1 MRFGIGLPNQVRN
14 VNPSVIP
21 TFAARAEQAGFESLG
36 TVGRFAYPSVVD
48 TVALAAAAAVTSRIE
63 LISNVLLAPTWPG
76 PLLAKEL
83 AGIDGISGGRLTIGL
98 GLGGRAD
105 DFVLDAYPMKGLG
118 KRFNADLETYR
129 DIWAGK
135 PFGDSVNPA
144 VPEGTR
150 QVPMLFGGS
159 APQTFTRMAKW
170 GVGYIGGSVPASMV
184 AEPFE
189 SARAAWTEAGR
200 EGAPRLVAI
209 AYFAIDNGEAGRAN
223 IYDYYSFINH
233 DVATMIANNGAVGP
247 DEIANT
253 IKSFADIGAD
263 DLVFNPMTDDPAEI
277 ERLAEL
283 LP

>member
-14 VNPSVIP
+14 VDPSVIP

-36 TVGRFAYPSVVD
+36 TVGRFAYPGVVD
-48 TVALAAAAAVTSRIE
+48 TVALAAAAAVTSRVE
-63 LISNVLLAPTWPG
+63 LVSNVMLAPTWPG

-105 DFVLDAYPMKGLG
+105 DFVLDGYPMKGLG
-118 KRFNADLETYR
+118 KRFDADLETYR
-129 DIWAGK
+129 EIWSGQ
-135 PFGDSVNPA
+135 PVGGGVNAA

-150 QVPMLFGGS
+150 QVPILFGGM
-159 APQTFTRMAKW
+159 AKQTFARMARW
-170 GVGYIGGSVPASMV
+170 GVGYVGGSLPAGMV
-184 AEPFE
+184 APAFE
-189 SARAAWTEAGR
+189 SARTAWTDAGR

-209 AYFAIDNGEAGRAN
+209 AYFAVNNGEAGRAN
-223 IYDYYSFINH
+223 IYDYYSFISH
-233 DVATMIANNGAVGP
+233 DVATMISNNGAVGP

-253 IKSFADIGAD
+253 IKSFAEIGAD
-263 DLVFNPMTDDPAEI
+263 DLVFNPMTDDPDEI

>member
-14 VNPSVIP
+14 VDPTVIP
-21 TFAARAEQAGFESLG
+21 TYAARAEQAGFETLG
-36 TVGRFAYPSVVD
+36 TVGRFAYPGVVD

-83 AGIDGISGGRLTIGL
+83 AGIDGVSGGRLTIGL
-98 GLGGRAD
+98 GLGGRED
-105 DFVLDAYPMKGLG
+105 DFVADGYPMQGLG
-118 KRFNADLETYR
+118 KRFDADLETYR
-129 DIWAGK
+129 DIWSGK
-135 PFGDSVNPA
+135 PVGGGVNPA
-144 VPEGTR
+144 VPPGTR
-150 QVPMLFGGS
+150 QVPILFGGM
-159 APQTFTRMAKW
+159 AKQTYARMAKW
-170 GVGYIGGSVPASMV
+170 GVGYIGGSVPAGMV
-184 AEPFE
+184 APAFE

-209 AYFAIDNGEAGRAN
+209 AYFAVEGGEQGRKN
-223 IYDYYSFINH
+223 IYDYYSFIGH
-233 DVATMIANNGAVGP
+233 DRATMISDNGAVGP

-253 IKSFADIGAD
+253 IKSFAEIGAD
-263 DLVFNPMTDDPAEI
+263 DLLFNPMTDDPAEI

>member
-1 MRFGIGLPNQVRN
+1 MRFGIGLPNQIRN
-14 VNPSVIP
+14 VNPKVFP
-21 TFAARAEQAGFESLG
+21 DWAARSERAGFQTLG
-36 TVGRFAYPSVVD
+36 TVGRFAYPGVVD

-63 LISNVLLAPTWPG
+63 LISNVLLAPTWPA

-105 DFVLDAYPMKGLG
+105 DFPLDAYPMKGLG
-118 KRFNADLETYR
+118 KRFDADLETYR
-129 DIWAGK
+129 SIWAGE
-135 PFGDSVNPA
+135 PVGGGSNAA

-159 APQTFTRMAKW
+159 AKATYARMAKW

-184 AEPFE
+184 AEPFDA
-189 SARAAWTEAGR
+189 ARAAWTEAGR

-209 AYFAIDNGEAGRAN
+209 AYYAVGHEDRSN
-223 IYDYYSFINH
+223 IYDYYSFLG
-233 DVATMIANNGAVGP
+233 DEVATFISGNGAVGP
-247 DEIANT
+247 DAIAAT
-253 IKSFADIGAD
+253 IKSFEDIGAD
-263 DLVFNPMTDDPAEI
+263 DLLFNPMNDDPDEI
-277 ERLAEL
+277 ERLADL

>member
-14 VNPSVIP
+14 VDPTVIP
-21 TFAARAEQAGFESLG
+21 SYAARAEQAGFDTLG
-36 TVGRFAYPSVVD
+36 TVGRFAYPGVVD

-98 GLGGRAD
+98 GIGGRAD

-118 KRFNADLETYR
+118 KRFDADLETYR
-129 DIWAGK
+129 DIWSGK
-135 PFGDSVNPA
+135 PVGGGVNAA
-144 VPEGTR
+144 VPDGTR
-150 QVPMLFGGS
+150 QVPILFGGR
-159 APQTFTRMAKW
+159 AEQTFTRMAKW
-170 GVGYIGGSVPASMV
+170 GVGYVGGSVPASMV
-184 AEPFE
+184 APAFE

-209 AYFAIDNGEAGRAN
+209 AYFAIENGEAGRAN
-223 IYDYYSFINH
+223 IYDYYSFIGH
-233 DVATMIANNGAVGP
+233 DRASMIANNGAVGP

-253 IKSFADIGAD
+253 ISSFAELGAD
-263 DLVFNPMTDDPAEI
+263 DLLFNPMTDDPAEI